1 MLLLSRKIEEEIKIG
16 DNITIKVISIRG
28 DQVQLGIDAP
38 RELPVHRKEI
48 WDEIQT
54 QKQDDQSDPEAS

>member
-1 MLLLSRKIEEEIKIG
+1 MLILSRKSEEEIKIG

-48 WDEIQT
+48 WDEIQA